1 MESLEEDT
9 DNDSAASCESAG
21 EEDPEGID
29 ADALEQMLQAAGKE
43 KLLTIRCAAHS
54 LQLLMKDLIN
64 GIPLLSTAY
73 NKVNPFSYPFCSKKA
88 GGNSLIHAKMHSE
101 L

>member
-54 LQLLMKDLIN
+54 LQLLMCFF
-64 GIPLLSTAY
+64 LSIDY
-73 NKVNPFSYPFCSKKA
+73 VDHFLFSVLVKTL
-88 GGNSLIHAKMHSE
+88 N
-101 L
+101 